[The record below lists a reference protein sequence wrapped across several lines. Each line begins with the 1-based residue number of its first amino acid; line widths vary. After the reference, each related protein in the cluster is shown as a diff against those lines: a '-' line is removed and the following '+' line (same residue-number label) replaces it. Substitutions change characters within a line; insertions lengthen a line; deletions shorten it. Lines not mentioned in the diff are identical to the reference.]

1 LKDCLEVLVT
11 NYLVEMS
18 YYELATML
26 AHYMNLDNNQDMG
39 TAHYTD
45 DTTHGI
51 YVKATVKQVEEALTK
66 FQHPPVTLVVMD
78 TPIVFRT
85 GVFWTSWLKTKE
97 TKDATVK
104 S

>member
-1 LKDCLEVLVT
+1 VT

-39 TAHYTD
+39 TAHHPVGGTQ
-45 DTTHGI
+45 GI
-51 YVKATVKQVEEALTK
+51 YVMAAAVLVEAALAK

-85 GVFWTSWLKTKE
+85 GVFWTSWLKPQEK
-97 TKDATVK
+97 
-104 S
+104 